1 MLAIFVTVVVVISC
15 KDMFTRHNIFTTTEK
30 QLAGFLL
37 RGELSPSIQEYT
49 HAVTHIYTYTMTHM
63 YLEELTGE
71 GYVVLYIY
79 IYIYSYTLS
88 LSMQSYRHL
97 TLMACLL
104 ISGIYF
110 EHQLYWEFAEA
121 MKIHGHGDVPGIFF
135 VVVYFDSHAFC
146 FFIKFDLRVSS
157 SVSMYMY
164 LYTLYYTDQRH
175 YPGTPGGNSLSL
187 IPN

>member
-1 MLAIFVTVVVVISC
+1 M
-15 KDMFTRHNIFTTTEK
+15 
-30 QLAGFLL
+30 
-37 RGELSPSIQEYT
+37 YT
-49 HAVTHIYTYTMTHM
+49 HTMTYI

-71 GYVVLYIY
+71 GYVVIY
-79 IYIYSYTLS
+79 IYISSCTLS
-88 LSMQSYRHL
+88 LSTQSYRHL

-110 EHQLYWEFAEA
+110 EHQLHWEFAEV

-146 FFIKFDLRVSS
+146 FFIKFDLRVRSIVSS
-157 SVSMYMY
+157 IYFFI
-164 LYTLYYTDQRH
+164 YTLYYTDQRH
-175 YPGTPGGNSLSL
+175 YPGTPGGNPLSL